1 MNYDRTIPDK
11 TITEIVRRIDSSW
24 EVQNATPAVDGH
36 HIVYH
41 LDIAMQSGRQ
51 QCVLKATPPE
61 KSPTCGDEAR
71 TLAILAAHTSLP
83 VPEVLGVVD
92 DDEHLPTPLFV
103 STTLPGANYN
113 RTMLA
118 TFSETAIERLAHST
132 GRHLAMLHALDAV
145 EAYGFV
151 DIDADETLGGDCP
164 SVTSGQLVVQNPTRS
179 WTEYL
184 TAECDQKCT
193 WLTET
198 QFGDLA
204 PVVRPVLD
212 VQIDSLSGEFEPII
226 ARIDQSLDN
235 VLLDPETSAVTGL
248 LDWEFCVAATPAYD
262 LAFVEHSLAGGHWT
276 FIPDVPDRQETIRSA
291 MLDGYCEAGS
301 SRIVEQ
307 FHENRECYAIFVAL
321 NAMLNFED
329 WFNQVG
335 AAFDVTNEQRE
346 EAATT
351 LRERVTKMLHD
362 DL

>member
-1 MNYDRTIPDK
+1 MNYDRTIPDE
-11 TITEIVRRIDSSW
+11 TITEIVRRINPSW

-41 LDIAMQSGRQ
+41 LDIAKKTGRQ
-51 QCVLKATPPE
+51 QCVLKAAPPE
-61 KSPTCGDEAR
+61 KSPTSGDEAR

-92 DDEHLPTPLFV
+92 DHEHLPTPLFV

-113 RTMLA
+113 RTTLA
-118 TFSETAIERLAHST
+118 EFSEAAIERLAHLT
-132 GRHLAMLHALDAV
+132 GRHLSMLHAFDV
-145 EAYGFV
+145 VDAYGFV
-151 DIDADETLGGDCP
+151 DIDADGTLDGECP
-164 SVTSGQLVVQNPTRS
+164 STAIEQLIVQNPTHS

-193 WLTET
+193 WLAET

-212 VQIDSLSGEFEPII
+212 AQIDSLSGEFEPVI

-276 FIPDVPDRQETIRSA
+276 FIPDVPDHQETIRSA

-346 EAATT
+346 GAATT